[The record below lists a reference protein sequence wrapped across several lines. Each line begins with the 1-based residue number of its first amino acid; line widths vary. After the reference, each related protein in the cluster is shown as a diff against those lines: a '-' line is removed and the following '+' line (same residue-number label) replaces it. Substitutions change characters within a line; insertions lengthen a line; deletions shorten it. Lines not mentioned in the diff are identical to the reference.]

1 MHYFQFSWP
10 LYDASCFE
18 WCWWCEDNAFH
29 WYVLFPSR
37 TNTPRDDNLGSYIDM
52 ATRLCWCYV
61 EAYGHWYRWLVWLRR
76 SDVENG
82 KIRLGAG
89 LTTFPS
95 WFDTNIRRGISLE
108 RLGELIPH
116 RLDVSSISTLS
127 SNNLTS
133 NNADMTLHNI
143 IKSIFSLGPRS
154 DINMFHAE
162 IYHPI
167 SQNTP
172 GGPM

>member
-1 MHYFQFSWP
+1 MGTGNSRRTSSRHWTFSDHSWAQYCIISSFSWP

-18 WCWWCEDNAFH
+18 WCWWCEDNTFH
-29 WYVLFPSR
+29 WYVLFPSH
-37 TNTPRDDNLGSYIDM
+37 TNTPRDDNLGSYINM
-52 ATRLCWCYV
+52 ATRLCLCYV

-95 WFDTNIRRGISLE
+95 WFDTNIRRGISSE

-116 RLDVSSISTLS
+116 RLDVSSISILR
-127 SNNLTS
+127 
-133 NNADMTLHNI
+133 
-143 IKSIFSLGPRS
+143 F
-154 DINMFHAE
+154 
-162 IYHPI
+162 
-167 SQNTP
+167 
-172 GGPM
+172 